1 MSTEAKVSIAIDRAI
16 DRLNELLP
24 AGQAVSRD
32 PGTILLGRSGRLDS
46 MAFVNFIVALDEEI
60 ENQLGMK
67 ASMADELGESGM
79 GDLTIQEVHSVA
91 VRLADRAHPDHD

>member
-1 MSTEAKVSIAIDRAI
+1 
-16 DRLNELLP
+16 
-24 AGQAVSRD
+24 
-32 PGTILLGRSGRLDS
+32 
-46 MAFVNFIVALDEEI
+46 
-60 ENQLGMK
+60 MK